1 MPTKLSIEF
10 DFFFSSSFEK
20 NCYPLFVLSFFWA
33 NVEMQPLLNGSKR
46 SKESFEERKLLA
58 ISIYNGAGLLAFV
71 DEFKIIKVKYLY
83 THHVV

>member
-1 MPTKLSIEF
+1 
-10 DFFFSSSFEK
+10 
-20 NCYPLFVLSFFWA
+20 
-33 NVEMQPLLNGSKR
+33 VEMQPLLNGSKR